1 MAEVRFRIPPHAQQI
16 KFMNAAEREQLFGGA
31 KRGGK
36 SVALCQKIIALSMA
50 FPGNRGLL
58 CRQNLTDLKDSTL
71 VTFMQVC
78 PPGLIARHHLG
89 DRMVTF
95 INGSYFIYRG
105 VGDEDELEKVKG
117 IDLGWLAIDE
127 PSEIEENTY
136 LMLIAQ
142 FNWRLP
148 DGSRPAYMSML
159 ACNPEPGWV
168 KKRFVDTE
176 IEGRVFIPSLAKDN
190 PGLPDDYIPYLRAN
204 FPEEWVKKYVD
215 GSWEISEGMVY
226 KEFSR
231 DINVISTMP
240 SLSGMKIF
248 GSLDPA
254 PATITAKI
262 DVAID
267 YDFNHYICWEYY
279 QSERMLADH
288 ARDII
293 DRIAWYMANGH
304 QYEYTLIDPSSAQR
318 TNVRSDDNRLQS
330 IREMY
335 QEQGLDTVPAWN
347 SLEAG
352 IERVKQLIHVDPNH
366 THPLTGVLGAP
377 RLYVLESCR
386 NTIDE
391 FQSWQ
396 RKLQSNGSIEYK
408 GPDHAIDNVRYI
420 INSRPRPPVLSAQ
433 DESNLP
439 STSRAARRSHQS
451 WAKKWD
457 KEIRAANG
465 EGLGHFDY
473 LNRHTGGRHQ

>member
-1 MAEVRFRIPPHAQQI
+1 MAEVRFKIPPHAQQI

-71 VTFMQVC
+71 VTFFQVC

-89 DRMVTF
+89 DRMITF
-95 INGSYFIYRG
+95 TNGSYFIYRG

-127 PSEIEENTY
+127 PSEIEESTY

-148 DGSRPAYMSML
+148 DGTRPAYMAML

-168 KKRFVDTE
+168 KKRFVDVE
-176 IEGRVFIPSLAKDN
+176 IKDRIFIPSLAKDN
-190 PGLPDDYIPYLRAN
+190 PGLPDDYIPWLRSN
-204 FPEEWVKKYVD
+204 FPEDWVKKYVE

-226 KEFSR
+226 KEFGQQNILSA
-231 DINVISTMP
+231 MP
-240 SLSGMKIF
+240 TLSGMKIY

-262 DVAID
+262 DIAID
-267 YDFNHYICWEYY
+267 YDFNHYVFWEYY
-279 QSERMLADH
+279 RSERMLADH
-288 ARDII
+288 CRDIV
-293 DRIAWYMANGH
+293 DRIAWYMSNGH

-318 TNVRSDDNRLQS
+318 TNVKSDDNRLQS

-335 QEQGLDTVPAWN
+335 QEQGLSTVPAWN
-347 SLEAG
+347 SLESG
-352 IERVKQLIHVDPNH
+352 IERVKQLIHVDPH
-366 THPLTGVLGAP
+366 HAHPLTGVLGAP
-377 RLYVLESCR
+377 RLYVLDYCR

-396 RKLQSNGSIEYK
+396 RQLESNGTIKYK
-408 GPDHAIDNVRYI
+408 GADHAIDNVRYI
-420 INSRPRPPVLSAQ
+420 VNSRPRPPVLSAA
-433 DESNLP
+433 DESHLT
-439 STSRAARRSHQS
+439 STSRIARRSHQS
-451 WAKKWD
+451 WASKWD

-465 EGLGHFDY
+465 EGLGYFDY
-473 LNRHTGGRHQ
+473 LGRHDAGRGQ